1 MGPILWRNVG
11 YNLSYALSTAEAR
24 NQFSDVLNRA
34 AYGHEHVILTRRGKE
49 IAAVIPI
56 EHLHL
61 FQQLLEEMEDKID
74 LEDALKVLA
83 DDSDEFV
90 DWEDAVRDL

>member
-1 MGPILWRNVG
+1 MPF
-11 YNLSYALSTAEAR
+11 ALSTAEAR

-49 IAAVIPI
+49 IAAIIPI

-61 FQQLLEEMEDKID
+61 FEQLLEEMEDRID
-74 LEDALKVLA
+74 LEDALKALA
-83 DDSDEFV
+83 DKSDDV
-90 DWEDAVRDL
+90 LDWEEAVRDL

>member
-1 MGPILWRNVG
+1 MNV
-11 YNLSYALSTAEAR
+11 STAEAR

-49 IAAVIPI
+49 IAAIIPI
-56 EHLHL
+56 EHFQL
-61 FQQLLEEMEDKID
+61 FEQLLEDMEDKID

-90 DWEDAVRDL
+90 DWEEAKRGL